1 VRLRVRPLLAR
12 LPALL
17 LLGLAA
23 APSRAE
29 AGAANAT
36 LRCEGKD
43 GKAAVKLEGEIPGDF
58 AEFQLTLSR
67 GKDSLELSEASDE
80 IHVVEAFADK
90 AFSFVVTRK
99 DGRHLKLYARP
110 ATVKPSKGAHD
121 AVDASFEAVLLEGP
135 KPGHS
140 GPVDYEAFVR
150 NVKLRCQYHYSI

>member
-1 VRLRVRPLLAR
+1 MRRSAVLALLSTLALLA
-12 LPALL
+12 LVSAPA
-17 LLGLAA
+17 
-23 APSRAE
+23 PVR

-36 LRCEGKD
+36 LRCEGRD

-67 GKDSLELSEASDE
+67 GKDKLELSEASDE

-90 AFSFVVTRK
+90 AFSLVVTRK

-121 AVDASFEAVLLEGP
+121 AVDARFEAVLLEGP

-140 GPVDYEAFVR
+140 GPVNYEAFVR
-150 NVKLRCQYHYSI
+150 NVKLRCEYHYAI